1 VVELE
6 KVGAKKVDGAAG
18 PPRKSSPQMSS
29 PIVQPKNFK
38 LAKLTVTAPRPIPGS
53 VGAKSAYVNYGGDK
67 NKLTFQTPSLP
78 SPFGLNAFDNKTGG
92 PLKHSIDLALVGYDE
107 EGSKANE
114 FYKALSEIDEHMIS
128 TATANSKL
136 WFKKE
141 LSREV
146 VENNYTRCAKFTRD
160 KEGNQSS
167 YPPNV
172 KLNLR
177 KKKDSDEFETLVF
190 DAESRSNPNA
200 TPITSV
206 PYKDLLTKRSEFTC
220 LIECTSAW
228 FAGDKFGLS
237 WRAVHMR
244 IDKAAGGI
252 SGYSFVDDDV
262 EDEEE
267 APATKPSAASAA
279 SAASAPAAPAF
290 VEDEDEDEEV
300 APAPV
305 PTKTTATVKKVLKK
319 PTAKP

>member
-1 VVELE
+1 
-6 KVGAKKVDGAAG
+6 
-18 PPRKSSPQMSS
+18 MSS

-67 NKLTFQTPSLP
+67 SKLTFQTPSLP
-78 SPFGLNAFDNKTGG
+78 SPFGFNAFDNKTGG

-114 FYKALSEIDEHMIS
+114 FYNALTEIDEYMIT
-128 TATANSKL
+128 TATTNSKL

-146 VENNYTRCAKFTRD
+146 VENNYTRCAKFSRD
-160 KEGNQSS
+160 REGNQSS
-167 YPPNV
+167 YPPNI

-177 KKKDSDEFETLVF
+177 KKKDVDEFETLVF

-200 TPITSV
+200 SPITNV
-206 PYKDLLTKRSEFTC
+206 PFKDLLTKRSEFTC

-244 IDKAAGGI
+244 IDKVAGGI
-252 SGYSFVDDDV
+252 SGYSFVDDDAG
-262 EDEEE
+262 EAEETA
-267 APATKPSAASAA
+267 APASASQSRPAA
-279 SAASAPAAPAF
+279 PVAAAPAF

-305 PTKTTATVKKVLKK
+305 PTKTSATVKKVLKK
-319 PTAKP
+319 PAPKA

>member
-1 VVELE
+1 
-6 KVGAKKVDGAAG
+6 
-18 PPRKSSPQMSS
+18 MSS

-67 NKLTFQTPSLP
+67 SKLTFQTPSLP

-92 PLKHSIDLALVGYDE
+92 PLKHSIDLAIVGYDE

-114 FYKALSEIDEHMIS
+114 FYKALSEIDEYMIS
-128 TATANSKL
+128 TATTNSKL
-136 WFKKE
+136 WFKKD

-160 KEGNQSS
+160 REGNVSS

-177 KKKDSDEFETLVF
+177 KKKDSDDFETLVF
-190 DAESRSNPNA
+190 DAASRSNPNA
-200 TPITSV
+200 APITEV
-206 PYKDLLTKRSEFTC
+206 PFKDLLTKRSEFTC

-252 SGYSFVDDDV
+252 SGYSFVDDDA
-262 EDEEE
+262 EAEES
-267 APATKPSAASAA
+267 APAPASRPAASA
-279 SAASAPAAPAF
+279 SASAPVAEPAF
-290 VEDEDEDEEV
+290 VDDEDEDEEV

-305 PTKTTATVKKVLKK
+305 PTKTTATVKKILKK
-319 PTAKP
+319 PAAKP

>member
-1 VVELE
+1 MRFE
-6 KVGAKKVDGAAG
+6 KKLTGRLVLLGS
-18 PPRKSSPQMSS
+18 PTRKMSS

-78 SPFGLNAFDNKTGG
+78 SPFGINAFDNKTGG
-92 PLKHSIDLALVGYDE
+92 PLKHSIDLAVVGYDE

-114 FYKALSEIDEHMIS
+114 FYKALSEIDEYMIT

-146 VENNYTRCAKFTRD
+146 VENNYTRCAKLTRD
-160 KEGNQSS
+160 KEGNVTS

-177 KKKDSDEFETLVF
+177 KNKDSDEFETLVF

-200 TPITSV
+200 TPITTV
-206 PYKDLLTKRSEFTC
+206 PFKDLLTKRSEFTC

-252 SGYSFVDDDV
+252 SGYSFVDDDA
-262 EDEEE
+262 EDEE
-267 APATKPSAASAA
+267 APVSRPSAP
-279 SAASAPAAPAF
+279 SAPSAPAF
-290 VEDEDEDEEV
+290 VEEDDEDEEV

-305 PTKTTATVKKVLKK
+305 PSKTTATVKKVLKK
-319 PTAKP
+319 AAAKP

>member
-1 VVELE
+1 
-6 KVGAKKVDGAAG
+6 
-18 PPRKSSPQMSS
+18 MSS

-67 NKLTFQTPSLP
+67 SKLTFQTPSLP

-114 FYKALSEIDEHMIS
+114 FYKALSEIDEYMIT
-128 TATANSKL
+128 TATTNSRL
-136 WFKKE
+136 WFKKD

-160 KEGNQSS
+160 REGNQSS

-190 DAESRSNPNA
+190 DAASRSNPNA
-200 TPITSV
+200 TPITEV
-206 PYKDLLTKRSEFTC
+206 PFKDLLTKRSEFTC

-252 SGYSFVDDDV
+252 SGYSFVDDDAA

-267 APATKPSAASAA
+267 AS
-279 SAASAPAAPAF
+279 ASAPVSRPAPAAAAAAPAF
-290 VEDEDEDEEV
+290 VEDEDEDEEEV

-305 PTKTTATVKKVLKK
+305 PTKTVATVKKVLKK
-319 PTAKP
+319 PAPKA

>member
-1 VVELE
+1 
-6 KVGAKKVDGAAG
+6 
-18 PPRKSSPQMSS
+18 
-29 PIVQPKNFK
+29 
-38 LAKLTVTAPRPIPGS
+38 
-53 VGAKSAYVNYGGDK
+53 VGAKSAYVNYDGDK

-92 PLKHSIDLALVGYDE
+92 PLKHSIDLAIVGYDE
-107 EGSKANE
+107 EGTKANE
-114 FYKALSEIDEHMIS
+114 FYKALTEIDEYMID
-128 TATANSKL
+128 TATKNSRL
-136 WFKKE
+136 WFKKD

-160 KEGNQSS
+160 REGNQSS

-177 KKKDSDEFETLVF
+177 KKKDSDDFETVVF
-190 DAESRSNPNA
+190 DANSRTNPAA
-200 TPITSV
+200 TPITNV
-206 PYKDLLTKRSEFTC
+206 PFKDLLTRRSEFTC

-244 IDKAAGGI
+244 IDKVAGGI
-252 SGYSFVDDDV
+252 SGYSFVDDDAG

-267 APATKPSAASAA
+267 AVPAPRA
-279 SAASAPAAPAF
+279 AAPAF
-290 VEDEDEDEEV
+290 VEDEDEEEEV

-319 PTAKP
+319 AAPKA

>member
-1 VVELE
+1 
-6 KVGAKKVDGAAG
+6 
-18 PPRKSSPQMSS
+18 MSS

-53 VGAKSAYVNYGGDK
+53 VGAKSAYVNYNGDK

-114 FYKALSEIDEHMIS
+114 FYNALTEIDEYMIT

-160 KEGNQSS
+160 REGNQSS

-200 TPITSV
+200 TPITTV
-206 PYKDLLTKRSEFTC
+206 PFKDLLTKRSEFTC

-244 IDKAAGGI
+244 IDKVAGGI
-252 SGYSFVDDDV
+252 SGYSFVDDDAA
-262 EDEEE
+262 EGEEE
-267 APATKPSAASAA
+267 TAPVSRPSAP
-279 SAASAPAAPAF
+279 APAAPAF
-290 VEDEDEDEEV
+290 VAEDEDEDEEV

-305 PTKTTATVKKVLKK
+305 PTKTSATVKKVLKK
-319 PTAKP
+319 PTAKA

>member
-1 VVELE
+1 
-6 KVGAKKVDGAAG
+6 
-18 PPRKSSPQMSS
+18 MSS

-38 LAKLTVTAPRPIPGS
+38 LASLTVTAPRPIPGS

-92 PLKHSIDLALVGYDE
+92 PLKHSIDLALVGYDD
-107 EGSKANE
+107 EGSKAND
-114 FYKALSEIDEHMIS
+114 FYKALSEIDEYMIT
-128 TATANSKL
+128 TATTNCRL
-136 WFKKE
+136 WFKKD

-146 VENNYTRCAKFTRD
+146 VENNYTRCAKFSRD
-160 KEGNQSS
+160 REGNQTS

-190 DAESRSNPNA
+190 DAASRSNPNA
-200 TPITSV
+200 APITTV
-206 PYKDLLTKRSEFTC
+206 PFKDLLTKRSEFTC

-252 SGYSFVDDDV
+252 SGYSFVDDDAA
-262 EDEEE
+262 EDEE
-267 APATKPSAASAA
+267 APA
-279 SAASAPAAPAF
+279 SAPLSRSLPTNVASPAF
-290 VEDEDEDEEV
+290 VADEDEEDEEV

-305 PTKTTATVKKVLKK
+305 PTKTSATVKKVLKK
-319 PTAKP
+319 PAPKA